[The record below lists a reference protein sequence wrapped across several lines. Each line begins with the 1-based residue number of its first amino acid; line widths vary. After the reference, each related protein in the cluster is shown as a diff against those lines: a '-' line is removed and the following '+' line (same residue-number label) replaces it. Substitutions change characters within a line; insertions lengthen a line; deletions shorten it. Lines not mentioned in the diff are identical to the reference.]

1 MSDEPRRFT
10 AGDSVAWSR
19 SASEYTPAD
28 GWALRYVLISA
39 HRRITI
45 EADVNAAAT
54 GWVVALTGAET
65 RGFQPGPYRLTAY
78 AWKDDDRYTLHQ
90 SELIIDPNLEVQD
103 AGIDLRTALQ
113 RHLDA
118 LYTARNAMVGG
129 ALHATVSS
137 ESIGGRSR
145 TFRSLDELDSA
156 ITRARRDVNREDS
169 ARRLRA
175 GQGHPGRVKVTL

>member
-19 SASEYTPAD
+19 SASGYTPAD
-28 GWALRYVLISA
+28 GWALRYVLVSA

-54 GWVVALTGAET
+54 GWDVTLTGAQT
-65 RGFQPGPYRLTAY
+65 KGYQPGTYRLTAY
-78 AWKDDDRYTLHQ
+78 VWQGDDRHTLLQ
-90 SELIIDPNLEVQD
+90 DTVVIDPNLEAQD
-103 AGIDLRTALQ
+103 AGIDLRTPAQ

-118 LYTARNAMVGG
+118 LYTARNAMVSG